1 MAESNLKLYEEIGDK
16 IGSTLPLIVL
26 GYVNFACGDYTTA
39 RKFYKRCLKLSQETS
54 FPFSIQNATKCLSKV
69 AISLGNLVKAEQYLF
84 QSLRISKEIGFA
96 REIVNL
102 LYEYAR
108 LHVARGNPEGA
119 VELPALVIEHPAS
132 QQYRM
137 MEGRI
142 RGSAKDLLA
151 ELESELSPEAYTAA
165 LERGQELDL
174 DEVIENLSP
183 RLAMARRNDM

>member
-1 MAESNLKLYEEIGDK
+1 M
-16 IGSTLPLIVL
+16 
-26 GYVNFACGDYTTA
+26 
-39 RKFYKRCLKLSQETS
+39 
-54 FPFSIQNATKCLSKV
+54 
-69 AISLGNLVKAEQYLF
+69 GNLVKAEQYLF
-84 QSLRISKEIGFA
+84 QSLRISKEIGFVPD
-96 REIVNL
+96 IVNL

-108 LHVARGNPEGA
+108 LHVARGNLEGA
-119 VELPALVIEHPAS
+119 VELPALVIEHSAS

-151 ELESELSPEAYTAA
+151 ELELELSPEAYTAA